1 MATFRETL
9 VKDLLANTQL
19 KGVLEKY
26 APKIANN
33 PAAKLMGKKTCG
45 EVFDLVVSK
54 GLVPKETA
62 DKIEAEI
69 NALLK

>member
-9 VKDLLANTQL
+9 VKDVMGNPQL
-19 KGVLEKY
+19 KAVLEKY
-26 APKIANN
+26 APSIAKS

-54 GLVPKETA
+54 NIVPRETA
-62 DKIEAEI
+62 EKIEAEI
-69 NALLK
+69 NALL